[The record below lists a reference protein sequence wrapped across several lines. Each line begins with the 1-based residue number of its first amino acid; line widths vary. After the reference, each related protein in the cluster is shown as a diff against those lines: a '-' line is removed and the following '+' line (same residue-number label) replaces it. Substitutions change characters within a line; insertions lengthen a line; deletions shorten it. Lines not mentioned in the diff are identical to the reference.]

1 MLHVKR
7 PCGRLEV
14 RNSLT
19 KCRPTEP
26 HLPRCFQLR
35 KLPGMRMLFQ
45 MDHKLS
51 SLSTAEAP
59 GRRTVKHKA
68 TPEAQQAAVQA
79 AAAAH
84 AAADFI
90 AKHGLIRPRIS
101 FEGDVLR
108 IHAYDMRGR
117 KVSVRERLAQV
128 DQGRGYAQVAVA
140 RNKGVAARPANLATR
155 WIKTLSG
162 TWPPDD
168 FNEVGAPLDPEGRD
182 AAASIESA
190 PEFPGGAAVRAVPFE
205 QFVQGNRLGHAELAE
220 PHLSAGALSS
230 ANAAATDRARRSGHA
245 YLLSLIADGS
255 LLGSADLAQAWG
267 VTPQA
272 LRQLADA
279 NELVAIKVNN
289 KLRFPIELAR
299 FDARSDAQRV
309 SKRLAGLPAIEQVL
323 FMLNEH
329 AELGDKTASEAFR
342 AGQGTKVLALASR
355 VAEVE

>member
-1 MLHVKR
+1 
-7 PCGRLEV
+7 
-14 RNSLT
+14 
-19 KCRPTEP
+19 
-26 HLPRCFQLR
+26 
-35 KLPGMRMLFQ
+35 
-45 MDHKLS
+45 MDHKPS
-51 SLSTAEAP
+51 SMPTAEAL
-59 GRRTVKHKA
+59 GRRAVKHKV
-68 TPEAQQAAVQA
+68 TPEAQEAALQA
-79 AAAAH
+79 AAAAR

-90 AKHGLIRPRIS
+90 AQHGLIRPRIS

-117 KVSVRERLAQV
+117 KVSVHERLTLV
-128 DQGRGYAQVAVA
+128 DPWRGYARVAVGLK
-140 RNKGVAARPANLATR
+140 KGAAARRTNLATR
-155 WIKTLSG
+155 WIKTLS
-162 TWPPDD
+162 
-168 FNEVGAPLDPEGRD
+168 FNELGAPLDPEGRD
-182 AAASIESA
+182 AAGSVESA
-190 PEFPGGAAVRAVPFE
+190 PEFPGAAAVRAVPLKE
-205 QFVQGNRLGHAELAE
+205 FVQGNHLGHAEPAE
-220 PHLSAGALSS
+220 SQLSAGALRG
-230 ANAAATDRARRSGHA
+230 ANAAATDRAQRSGHA

-342 AGQGTKVLALASR
+342 AGQGTQVLALASR
-355 VAEVE
+355 AAEVE

>member
-1 MLHVKR
+1 ML
-7 PCGRLEV
+7 
-14 RNSLT
+14 S
-19 KCRPTEP
+19 
-26 HLPRCFQLR
+26 
-35 KLPGMRMLFQ
+35 Q

-51 SLSTAEAP
+51 SLPTAEALD
-59 GRRTVKHKA
+59 RRTVKHKA
-68 TPEAQQAAVQA
+68 TSEAQQAAAQA

-128 DQGRGYAQVAVA
+128 DQGRGYAQATVA

-168 FNEVGAPLDPEGRD
+168 FIEAGAPLDSEVRD
-182 AAASIESA
+182 AAATIESA
-190 PEFPGGAAVRAVPFE
+190 PEVPGAAAVRAVPFK
-205 QFVQGNRLGHAELAE
+205 QFVQANRLGHAEPAD
-220 PHLSAGALSS
+220 PHLSAEAQSS
-230 ANAAATDRARRSGHA
+230 ANAAATVRAQRSGHA

-279 NELVAIKVNN
+279 NKLVAIKVNN
-289 KLRFPIELAR
+289 KLRFPVELAR

-309 SKRLAGLPAIEQVL
+309 SKRLASLPAIEQVL

-342 AGQGTKVLALASR
+342 AGQGTQVLALASQA
-355 VAEVE
+355 AEAE

>member
-1 MLHVKR
+1 MGIL
-7 PCGRLEV
+7 
-14 RNSLT
+14 S
-19 KCRPTEP
+19 
-26 HLPRCFQLR
+26 
-35 KLPGMRMLFQ
+35 Q
-45 MDHKLS
+45 MDHKPS
-51 SLSTAEAP
+51 SLSKAEAP
-59 GRRTVKHKA
+59 GRRAVKHKV
-68 TPEAQQAAVQA
+68 TPEAQQAAAQA
-79 AAAAH
+79 AAAAR

-108 IHAYDMRGR
+108 IHAYDMQGR
-117 KVSVRERLAQV
+117 KVSVREHLAQF
-128 DQGRGYAQVAVA
+128 DQGRGYAQAAVA
-140 RNKGVAARPANLATR
+140 RNMRVAARPANLARR

-162 TWPPDD
+162 TWPPHH
-168 FNEVGAPLDPEGRD
+168 FMEVGAPLDGQER
-182 AAASIESA
+182 AAAKSIEPA
-190 PEFPGGAAVRAVPFE
+190 PEAPVAAAVPAVPFK
-205 QFVQGNRLGHAELAE
+205 QFVQGNRLGHAEPAE
-220 PHLSAGALSS
+220 PRLSAGALSS
-230 ANAAATDRARRSGHA
+230 ANAAATDRAQRSGHA

-329 AELGDKTASEAFR
+329 SELGDKTASEAFR
-342 AGQGTKVLALASR
+342 AGQGAEVLALASR
-355 VAEVE
+355 MA

>member
-1 MLHVKR
+1 ML
-7 PCGRLEV
+7 P
-14 RNSLT
+14 
-19 KCRPTEP
+19 
-26 HLPRCFQLR
+26 
-35 KLPGMRMLFQ
+35 Q
-45 MDHKLS
+45 MDHKLP
-51 SLSTAEAP
+51 SLTAAEAP
-59 GRRTVKHKA
+59 GRRTVKHRG
-68 TPEAQQAAVQA
+68 TPEAQQAAELA

-108 IHAYDMRGR
+108 IHAYDLRGR
-117 KVSVRERLAQV
+117 KVSVHERLAQV
-128 DQGRGYAQVAVA
+128 DPGRGYAQGAFA
-140 RNKGVAARPANLATR
+140 RHKGIAARPANLATR

-162 TWPPDD
+162 TWPPED
-168 FNEVGAPLDPEGRD
+168 FDEAGALLDPQGRD
-182 AAASIESA
+182 AAASIETA
-190 PEFPGGAAVRAVPFE
+190 PEFPGAGAVRAVPFK
-205 QFVQGNRLGHAELAE
+205 QFVQDNRLGHADSAELPE
-220 PHLSAGALSS
+220 PRLLAGVLSS
-230 ANAAATDRARRSGHA
+230 ANAAATDRAQRSGHA

-299 FDARSDAQRV
+299 FDARSDAQRL

-329 AELGDKTASEAFR
+329 AELADKTVSEAFR
-342 AGQGTKVLALASR
+342 AGQGSEVLALASR

>member
-1 MLHVKR
+1 MRR
-7 PCGRLEV
+7 PFGGLGPQPFDQMP
-14 RNSLT
+14 
-19 KCRPTEP
+19 PTVQN
-26 HLPRCFQLR
+26 LPQCLNLR
-35 KLPGMRMLFQ
+35 KLLGMRMLSP

-51 SLSTAEAP
+51 SLPTAGAH

-84 AAADFI
+84 AAAEFI

-128 DQGRGYAQVAVA
+128 DNGRGYAQVAIA

-155 WIKTLSG
+155 WIKTLSR

-168 FNEVGAPLDPEGRD
+168 FNEDGAPLNPEGRN

-190 PEFPGGAAVRAVPFE
+190 RELPGAAAVRAVPFK
-205 QFVQGNRLGHAELAE
+205 QFVQGNRLGRAE
-220 PHLSAGALSS
+220 PAESHLSAGALSS
-230 ANAAATDRARRSGHA
+230 ANAAATDRAQRSGHA

-309 SKRLAGLPAIEQVL
+309 SKCLAGLPAIEQVL

-329 AELGDKTASEAFR
+329 AELGDQTASEAFR
-342 AGQGTKVLALASR
+342 AGQGTEVLALASR

>member
-1 MLHVKR
+1 MPQCL
-7 PCGRLEV
+7 
-14 RNSLT
+14 N
-19 KCRPTEP
+19 
-26 HLPRCFQLR
+26 LR
-35 KLPGMRMLFQ
+35 KLPGMRMLPP
-45 MDHKLS
+45 MDNKLS
-51 SLSTAEAP
+51 SLSTAQVP
-59 GRRTVKHKA
+59 SRRSVKHKA
-68 TPEAQQAAVQA
+68 TPEAQQAAVLA

-108 IHAYDMRGR
+108 IHAYDLRGR

-128 DQGRGYAQVAVA
+128 DQGRGYAQVAVV
-140 RNKGVAARPANLATR
+140 RNKGVVARPANLATR

-162 TWPPDD
+162 TWPPED
-168 FNEVGAPLDPEGRD
+168 FDEVDAPLDPGGR
-182 AAASIESA
+182 AAAESIESA
-190 PEFPGGAAVRAVPFE
+190 PELPGAATVRAVPLQ
-205 QFVQGNRLGHAELAE
+205 QFVQGNRLGDAE
-220 PHLSAGALSS
+220 PAEPRLSAGALSG
-230 ANAAATDRARRSGHA
+230 ANAAATERAQRSGHA

-299 FDARSDAQRV
+299 FDTRSDAQRV

-342 AGQGTKVLALASR
+342 TGQGTQVLALASR
-355 VAEVE
+355 AAEVE

>member
-1 MLHVKR
+1 
-7 PCGRLEV
+7 
-14 RNSLT
+14 
-19 KCRPTEP
+19 
-26 HLPRCFQLR
+26 
-35 KLPGMRMLFQ
+35 

-51 SLSTAEAP
+51 SMPTADAP
-59 GRRTVKHKA
+59 GRRAAKHKA
-68 TPEAQQAAVQA
+68 TPKAQQAALQA
-79 AAAAH
+79 AAAAR

-117 KVSVRERLAQV
+117 KVSVSERLTLV
-128 DQGRGYAQVAVA
+128 DPGQGYVQGAEA

-155 WIKTLSG
+155 WTKTLSG
-162 TWPPDD
+162 TWPPHD
-168 FNEVGAPLDPEGRD
+168 FDEVGPVPTSLEREASTSEAPESE
-182 AAASIESA
+182 AAASNTSA
-190 PEFPGGAAVRAVPFE
+190 PGNPGDASVRAVPLK
-205 QFVQGNRLGHAELAE
+205 QFAHANHLALAE
-220 PHLSAGALSS
+220 PADSRLSAAAVSS
-230 ANAAATDRARRSGHA
+230 ANAIATDRAQRSGHA

-289 KLRFPIELAR
+289 KLRFPVELAR

-309 SKRLAGLPAIEQVL
+309 SKRLAGLPAIERVL

-342 AGQGTKVLALASR
+342 AGQGTQVLALASR
-355 VAEVE
+355 AAEVE

>member
-1 MLHVKR
+1 ML
-7 PCGRLEV
+7 
-14 RNSLT
+14 S
-19 KCRPTEP
+19 
-26 HLPRCFQLR
+26 
-35 KLPGMRMLFQ
+35 Q

-59 GRRTVKHKA
+59 GRRTVKHNA
-68 TPEAQQAAVQA
+68 TPEAQHAAVQA

-90 AKHGLIRPRIS
+90 AKHGLVRPRIS

-140 RNKGVAARPANLATR
+140 RNKGIAARPANLATR

-162 TWPPDD
+162 TWPPED
-168 FNEVGAPLDPEGRD
+168 FTEVGAPLDPVGRD
-182 AAASIESA
+182 AGASIESA
-190 PEFPGGAAVRAVPFE
+190 PEFPGAAAVRAVPFK
-205 QFVQGNRLGHAELAE
+205 QFVQRNRLGHAESAE
-220 PHLSAGALSS
+220 PRLLAGSLSS
-230 ANAAATDRARRSGHA
+230 ANAAATDRAQRSGHS

-255 LLGSADLAQAWG
+255 LLSSADLAQAWG

-279 NELVAIKVNN
+279 KELVAIKINN

-329 AELGDKTASEAFR
+329 TELGDKTASEAFR
-342 AGQGTKVLALASR
+342 AGQGTEVLALASR

>member
-1 MLHVKR
+1 MRIVM
-7 PCGRLEV
+7 
-14 RNSLT
+14 RNLL
-19 KCRPTEP
+19 KCLR
-26 HLPRCFQLR
+26 LR
-35 KLPGMRMLFQ
+35 KLPGMGMLPQ
-45 MDHKLS
+45 MDRKIS
-51 SLSTAEAP
+51 SLSTAETL
-59 GRRTVKHKA
+59 GRRTGSHKA

-90 AKHGLIRPRIS
+90 SKHGLIRPRIS
-101 FEGDVLR
+101 FEGDVLS

-117 KVSVRERLAQV
+117 KVSVRERLTQV
-128 DQGRGYAQVAVA
+128 DQRRGHAQGATA
-140 RNKGVAARPANLATR
+140 RNQGIAARPANLATR
-155 WIKTLSG
+155 WIKTLSK

-168 FNEVGAPLDPEGRD
+168 FNEVGAPLDPEGL
-182 AAASIESA
+182 ASATSFESA
-190 PEFPGGAAVRAVPFE
+190 TELPGAAAVRAVPFE
-205 QFVQGNRLGHAELAE
+205 QFVQDNRLGHVE
-220 PHLSAGALSS
+220 PVEPRLLAGALSS
-230 ANAAATDRARRSGHA
+230 ANAAATDRAQRFGHA

-272 LRQLADA
+272 LRQLADV

-309 SKRLAGLPAIEQVL
+309 SKRLAGLPAIEKVL

-342 AGQGTKVLALASR
+342 AGQGTEVLALASR

>member
-1 MLHVKR
+1 MLSR
-7 PCGRLEV
+7 
-14 RNSLT
+14 
-19 KCRPTEP
+19 
-26 HLPRCFQLR
+26 
-35 KLPGMRMLFQ
+35 

-51 SLSTAEAP
+51 SLPTAEAP
-59 GRRTVKHKA
+59 GRRAVKHKA
-68 TPEAQQAAVQA
+68 TPEAQQAALQA
-79 AAAAH
+79 AAAAR

-90 AKHGLIRPRIS
+90 AQHGLIRPRIS

-117 KVSVRERLAQV
+117 KVSVRERLTLV
-128 DQGRGYAQVAVA
+128 DPGRGYVQGAVA

-155 WIKTLSG
+155 WTKTLSG
-162 TWPPDD
+162 TWPPHD
-168 FNEVGAPLDPEGRD
+168 FDEVGPVSTSLEREASASEAPESE
-182 AAASIESA
+182 AAASNTSA
-190 PEFPGGAAVRAVPFE
+190 PGNPGGASVRAVPLK
-205 QFVQGNRLGHAELAE
+205 QFAHANHLALAE
-220 PHLSAGALSS
+220 PANSRLSATALSS
-230 ANAAATDRARRSGHA
+230 SGHA

-272 LRQLADA
+272 LRQLTDA
-279 NELVAIKVNN
+279 KELVAIKVNN

-309 SKRLAGLPAIEQVL
+309 SKRLAGLPAIEQVM

-342 AGQGTKVLALASR
+342 AGQGTKVLALASQA
-355 VAEVE
+355 AEAE

>member
-1 MLHVKR
+1 M
-7 PCGRLEV
+7 P
-14 RNSLT
+14 
-19 KCRPTEP
+19 PTERGLP
-26 HLPRCFQLR
+26 QCLHLRN
-35 KLPGMRMLFQ
+35 LPGMRMLSQ

-59 GRRTVKHKA
+59 GRRAVKLKA
-68 TPEAQQAAVQA
+68 TPQAQQAAIQA

-84 AAADFI
+84 AAANFI

-108 IHAYDMRGR
+108 IHAYDLRGR
-117 KVSVRERLAQV
+117 KVSVRERLALV
-128 DQGRGYAQVAVA
+128 DPGRGYVQGVFA
-140 RNKGVAARPANLATR
+140 RHKGIAARPANLATR
-155 WIKTLSG
+155 WTKTLSG
-162 TWPPDD
+162 TWPPED
-168 FNEVGAPLDPEGRD
+168 FDEAGAPLDPQGRD
-182 AAASIESA
+182 GAASIETA
-190 PEFPGGAAVRAVPFE
+190 PEFPGAGAVRAVPFK
-205 QFVQGNRLGHAELAE
+205 QFVQDNRLGHAEPAE
-220 PHLSAGALSS
+220 PPEPRLLAGALSS
-230 ANAAATDRARRSGHA
+230 ANAAATHRAQRSGHA

-299 FDARSDAQRV
+299 FDARSDAQRL

-342 AGQGTKVLALASR
+342 AGQGSEVLALASR

>member
-1 MLHVKR
+1 
-7 PCGRLEV
+7 
-14 RNSLT
+14 
-19 KCRPTEP
+19 
-26 HLPRCFQLR
+26 
-35 KLPGMRMLFQ
+35 

-51 SLSTAEAP
+51 SLPTAEAP
-59 GRRTVKHKA
+59 GRRAVKPKA

-79 AAAAH
+79 AAAAR

-90 AKHGLIRPRIS
+90 AQHGLIRPRIS

-128 DQGRGYAQVAVA
+128 DQGRGYAQVAAA

-190 PEFPGGAAVRAVPFE
+190 PEFPGAARAVPFK
-205 QFVQGNRLGHAELAE
+205 QFVQDNRLGHAEPAE
-220 PHLSAGALSS
+220 PHLSAGALST
-230 ANAAATDRARRSGHA
+230 ANAEATDRAQRSGHA

-289 KLRFPIELAR
+289 KLRFPVELAR

-309 SKRLAGLPAIEQVL
+309 SKRLAGLPAIEQVM

-329 AELGDKTASEAFR
+329 TELGDKTASEAFR
-342 AGQGTKVLALASR
+342 AGQGTQVLALASR

>member
-1 MLHVKR
+1 
-7 PCGRLEV
+7 
-14 RNSLT
+14 
-19 KCRPTEP
+19 
-26 HLPRCFQLR
+26 
-35 KLPGMRMLFQ
+35 MLFP

-51 SLSTAEAP
+51 SLPTAEAH

-128 DQGRGYAQVAVA
+128 DPGRGYAQVAVA

-168 FNEVGAPLDPEGRD
+168 FNEDGAPLNPEGRN

-190 PEFPGGAAVRAVPFE
+190 RELPGAAAVRAVPFK
-205 QFVQGNRLGHAELAE
+205 QFVQGNRLGHAEPAE
-220 PHLSAGALSS
+220 PAEPRLSAGALSS
-230 ANAAATDRARRSGHA
+230 ANAAATDRAQRSGHA

-299 FDARSDAQRV
+299 FDTRSDAQRV

-342 AGQGTKVLALASR
+342 AGQGTQVLALASR

>member
-1 MLHVKR
+1 MRIAFRSAWGPQLFDR
-7 PCGRLEV
+7 MPPTV
-14 RNSLT
+14 RN
-19 KCRPTEP
+19 
-26 HLPRCFQLR
+26 LPQCLHLR
-35 KLPGMRMLFQ
+35 KLPGMRMLSR
-45 MDHKLS
+45 MDHELS
-51 SLSTAEAP
+51 SLSTAQAP
-59 GRRTVKHKA
+59 GRRSVKHKA
-68 TPEAQQAAVQA
+68 TLEAQQAAVQA

-128 DQGRGYAQVAVA
+128 DQGRGYANVAVV

-168 FNEVGAPLDPEGRD
+168 SNEDGAPLNPEGRD

-190 PEFPGGAAVRAVPFE
+190 PKFPGAAAVRAVPFK
-205 QFVQGNRLGHAELAE
+205 QFVHGNRLGHAEPAE
-220 PHLSAGALSS
+220 PRLSAGALSG
-230 ANAAATDRARRSGHA
+230 ANAAATERAQRSGHA

-299 FDARSDAQRV
+299 FDTRSDAQRV

-342 AGQGTKVLALASR
+342 AGQGTQVLALASR

>member
-1 MLHVKR
+1 
-7 PCGRLEV
+7 
-14 RNSLT
+14 
-19 KCRPTEP
+19 
-26 HLPRCFQLR
+26 
-35 KLPGMRMLFQ
+35 

-51 SLSTAEAP
+51 AEAS
-59 GRRTVKHKA
+59 GRRAVKHRA

-79 AAAAH
+79 AAAAR

-90 AKHGLIRPRIS
+90 AQHGLIRPRIS

-108 IHAYDMRGR
+108 ILAYDMRGR

-140 RNKGVAARPANLATR
+140 RTGVAARPTNLATR

-162 TWPPDD
+162 TWPPED

-182 AAASIESA
+182 ADASIKSA
-190 PEFPGGAAVRAVPFE
+190 PEFPGAAAVRAVPLKE
-205 QFVQGNRLGHAELAE
+205 FVQGNHLGHAEPAE
-220 PHLSAGALSS
+220 SHLSAGALST
-230 ANAAATDRARRSGHA
+230 ANAAATDRAQRSGHA

-309 SKRLAGLPAIEQVL
+309 SKRLAGLPAIEQVM

-342 AGQGTKVLALASR
+342 AGQGTQVLALASR
-355 VAEVE
+355 AAEVE

>member
-1 MLHVKR
+1 MLHANK
-7 PCGRLEV
+7 PFGRLEA
-14 RNSLT
+14 RSAFT
-19 KCRPTEP
+19 KKPPTAWN
-26 HLPRCFQLR
+26 LPQCLNLR
-35 KLPGMRMLFQ
+35 KLPGMRMLPP

-51 SLSTAEAP
+51 TLLTAEAHS
-59 GRRTVKHKA
+59 RRTVKHKA
-68 TPEAQQAAVQA
+68 TPEARQAAVQA

-84 AAADFI
+84 AAAEFI

-108 IHAYDMRGR
+108 IQAYDMRGR

-128 DQGRGYAQVAVA
+128 DHGRDYAQVAVA
-140 RNKGVAARPANLATR
+140 RNKGAEAGPANLATR

-168 FNEVGAPLDPEGRD
+168 FAEVGAPLDPEGRD

-190 PEFPGGAAVRAVPFE
+190 PEFPGAAVVRAVPFK
-205 QFVQGNRLGHAELAE
+205 QFVQGNRLGHAEPAE
-220 PHLSAGALSS
+220 PRLSAGALSS
-230 ANAAATDRARRSGHA
+230 ANAAATDRAQRSGHA

-329 AELGDKTASEAFR
+329 AELGDQTASEAFR
-342 AGQGTKVLALASR
+342 AGQGTEVLALASR